1 VKKITPMA
9 VEVIDGQNLF
19 SSPMMH
25 ETKVLKITIG
35 SHTSKVVFDVISSPT
50 DPIIIGLF
58 WLILHNP

>member
-1 VKKITPMA
+1 MA
-9 VEVIDGQNLF
+9 MEVIDGQNLF

-35 SHTSKVVFDVISSPT
+35 SHTSKIVLDVIASPT
-50 DPIIIGLF
+50 NPTIIGLF